1 MRLSFKDYFS
11 GRFHVSPGSVE
22 AYLAAT
28 ALVVVAFLVRWG
40 LGFLGEVL
48 LPFTTFYPA
57 ALFATYFG
65 GPRVGIFTSIVGGV
79 VGWRA
84 FLLPNVGFFPSET
97 AFELELLTYA
107 VACALIVW
115 GANSYR
121 RLTER
126 LREEERLRVL
136 AVEELA
142 HRLKNKISTIQ
153 SIVSYQL
160 REQPRLRD
168 DIVARLVA
176 LSATDDLIMAAE
188 GRGASLRAILS
199 TELKPYGL
207 ARSSTDGPDII
218 LTPTLALTMAL
229 MIHELATNAAK
240 YGALSQPAGKV
251 SLQWSLAERA
261 LELDWRESGGP
272 LVASPTHR
280 GFGLQ
285 LLFRA
290 LEQFSGTVEMNFEA
304 SGLACRMKAMLPEIT
319 PSTSPVDQPS
329 NPAAAQHILTT
340 NHARNPSPSC
350 SRHNPSGEP

>member
-1 MRLSFKDYFS
+1 VRAWYKDYFS
-11 GRFHVSPGSVE
+11 EQFHVSPGRVE

-28 ALVVVAFLVRWG
+28 ALVVLAFLVRWG
-40 LGFLGEVL
+40 IGFLGETL

-57 ALFATYFG
+57 VLFATYFG
-65 GPRVGIFTSIVGGV
+65 GPRVGIFTSVVSGV
-79 VGWRA
+79 VGWWA
-84 FLLPNVGFFPSET
+84 FLLPNGSFFPSET
-97 AFELELLTYA
+97 AYELELLTYA

-115 GANSYR
+115 GADSYR
-121 RLTER
+121 RLTKR

-142 HRLKNKISTIQ
+142 HRLKNKIATIQ
-153 SIVSYQL
+153 SILSYQL
-160 REQPRLRD
+160 REQPQLRD

-176 LSATDDLIMAAE
+176 LSATDDLITAAQ

-207 ARSSTDGPDII
+207 ARVSIEGPDII
-218 LTPTLALTMAL
+218 LTPSLALMMAL

-251 SLQWSLAERA
+251 SLQWSLADRTLN
-261 LELDWRESGGP
+261 LEWRESGGP
-272 LVASPTHR
+272 PVASPAHR

-285 LLFRA
+285 LLSRA

-304 SGLACRMKAMLPEIT
+304 TGLDCRMIAVLPENK
-319 PSTSPVDQPS
+319 PSISPVDQPS
-329 NPAAAQHILTT
+329 NPAAA
-340 NHARNPSPSC
+340 
-350 SRHNPSGEP
+350 

>member
-1 MRLSFKDYFS
+1 MRSGGFAVVRVWYKDYF
-11 GRFHVSPGSVE
+11 GELSPGSVE

-40 LGFLGEVL
+40 LGFLGGTL
-48 LPFTTFYPA
+48 LPFTTFYPVV
-57 ALFATYFG
+57 LFATYFG
-65 GPRVGIFTSIVGGV
+65 GPRVGIFTFIVGGV
-79 VGWRA
+79 VGWWA
-84 FLLPNVGFFPSET
+84 FLLPHVGFTPLEISS
-97 AFELELLTYA
+97 ELELLTYA
-107 VACALIVW
+107 VVCALIIW
-115 GANSYR
+115 GADSYR
-121 RLTER
+121 RLAKR

-142 HRLKNKISTIQ
+142 HRLKNKIASIQ
-153 SIVSYQL
+153 SIISYQL

-176 LSATDDLIMAAE
+176 LSATDDLIIAAQ

-207 ARSSTDGPDII
+207 ARISMEGPDII

-229 MIHELATNAAK
+229 MVHELATNAAK

-251 SLQWSLAERA
+251 LLQWSLADRA
-261 LELDWRESGGP
+261 LELEWRESGGP

-285 LLFRA
+285 LLSRA

-304 SGLACRMKAMLPEIT
+304 SGLVCRMKAMLPENK
-319 PSTSPVDQPS
+319 SSNSPVGQPS
-329 NPAAAQHILTT
+329 NPAAA
-340 NHARNPSPSC
+340 
-350 SRHNPSGEP
+350 